1 MPHNIKTDELLMRYL
16 NKPRRM
22 LFSLAQ
28 QKKLEK
34 RFATDDQGRIMVD
47 YKGRKL
53 VFDRTSFKYE
63 LFEQFIEEQ
72 YKKLDVKGKTV
83 IDIGAGTGDTAIFF
97 MLNGAKKVY
106 AFEPSKGRYDAAM
119 ENVSANKIEGIELI
133 QKAAASLDDI
143 VSERED
149 LVLKVDCEGCEH
161 GIFAGSKPE
170 SIKRFGQV
178 MLEFH
183 DGYLD
188 VKKVL
193 EQNGFAVEYEFSD
206 YYTADYN
213 GMMYAK
219 RK

>member
-1 MPHNIKTDELLMRYL
+1 MAHNIRNDELLMRYL
-16 NKPRRM
+16 SKPKRM
-22 LFSLAQ
+22 LFSLSQ
-28 QKKLEK
+28 QKALEK
-34 RFATDDQGRIMVD
+34 RFTTDEQGRITVD

-53 VFDRTSFKYE
+53 IFDRTSSKYE

-83 IDIGAGTGDTAIFF
+83 IDIGAGTGDTAIYF

-106 AFEPSKGRYDAAM
+106 AFEPLQGRYNAAM

-133 QKAAASLDDI
+133 QKAAGSLDDI
-143 VSERED
+143 VAGKED

-161 GIFAGSKPE
+161 GIFAASKPD
-170 SIKRFGQV
+170 SIKGFGQV

-183 DGYLD
+183 DGYID

-193 EQNGFAVEYEFSD
+193 EQNGFAVEYEFSE
-206 YYTADYN
+206 YYSADYN
-213 GMMYAK
+213 GMMYAR